1 MQKGALKTVEWTS
14 CECLP
19 TEEPSSG
26 QFDIYFIF
34 LCSNCI
40 LATLSV
46 ERMRGGGCRLRTPLH
61 WEFLASLNPAGTLL
75 TSILRTVLPL
85 HPHSLL
91 KMVNLVSF

>member
-1 MQKGALKTVEWTS
+1 MQKGALKTAERTS
-14 CECLP
+14 CECSP

-26 QFDIYFIF
+26 QFDIYLIF

-75 TSILRTVLPL
+75 TSILQTVLPL
-85 HPHSLL
+85 RPHSTL
-91 KMVNLVSF
+91 KTVNLVGL